1 MKNDFLNL
9 HPLTQSHR
17 VNKMP
22 VATIHRVNQ
31 SQPVNKK
38 QKKIRVKLV
47 AMKKFLLSTFAFC
60 LFNFSFCLSNLAFAQ
75 PTFEKIFRVG
85 NQSTEVYSVFPLND
99 GYMLISKHGKSNINF
114 TKLDSNGEFVTG
126 KDVFDTNSGF
136 VMSTSVTSSGNF
148 LVTGVV
154 NVDKDSENTSQTGF
168 LLKVSSDLNSVTAFN
183 FVPFAGNG
191 DTWASGA
198 RETSDGNIIVLAK
211 STVTSVGG
219 IDNYFEVIKL
229 DKSLDNII
237 WQKAILAGSDNT
249 VFDIAETSAGYEIYG
264 AIKHKDTNWNLY
276 LGSISKD
283 GSSMKRQLI
292 MGGNDW
298 DGAYDFMA
306 DDGKQKVRNHASS
319 IVNIDGNNLAV
330 AAYSRSYGSNPTAS
344 DDKVGK
350 SIIMISVPVTGDSY
364 NWVAKLDG
372 GKNDQVFGPFGGG
385 NFISLTNGD
394 LLLSGYTNSTSTSS
408 PYPGAF
414 VYRFAAQSNGNLTPK
429 WQHVFTPPNNM
440 FPLGISE
447 TASGSLL
454 ITGRSGAST
463 EEGVIIET
471 TSEGINPVGCIS
483 ANFGDLNLSSLSLS
497 VMSTTNAA
505 LFDGTLLTQNAL
517 YAQLLRNAT
526 TITTICGAQS
536 TDDAEV
542 PFINMQPQGQSIASG
557 ERATLSVLSTGTPPI
572 HYQWY
577 EGESGVESNPVG
589 ADSTVFTTPV
599 LTESTSYWVKISNAA
614 GEVNSA
620 TVTVTVGNIK
630 WAQNNLPDYKQLP
643 FILTLGVDE
652 NVFVTSMDVVTQ
664 FGPNDWPCSSPPG
677 DLTAINSNDGTV
689 LWNINVGHTAPPAI
703 ADNGTIYTNIENR
716 FYGINPQTGIMNLIY
731 TADRSFTSSPAI
743 GADGTVFIGAGQ
755 KVMAIDP
762 TEKKLIWEEATDKF
776 VIHHP
781 SIGSDGTVYVIPW
794 IVSSKMYAFYPHKS
808 MNQVKWT
815 TDIQGFF
822 TTPPVVGEK
831 GTIYA
836 GAKHVLYAFSPE
848 SGSKKWHFTTPIA
861 PAGYPEIHTISAEPV
876 VSNNGTIYFATT
888 TIDDTGGALFA
899 IHPEGYPK
907 WFFPSGPSMYFSPVL
922 AKDETIYYQADKLYV
937 LDLFGKEMWSNETV
951 GPIAPALGS
960 DGTIYASS
968 KKAFGVLALEGNSG
982 GLMTAYWPCF
992 GSNAQNTS
1000 LYDDSFVGI
1009 PPKITMQ
1016 PENKMIKSGE
1026 SATFK
1031 VSASGDPVISY
1042 QWYEGILGDKSKPLG
1057 QDSVYTTPPLDKM
1070 TNYWVEVSNEF
1081 GRDASITVMA
1091 STGSEGEVKWFY
1103 NTNPTFNREED
1114 GEIMGGVALADDG
1127 TLYFGVYDCRLFAMN
1142 PDGTLKWIANVQAY
1156 NDKYK
1161 IEYGITPSTPTI
1173 GPDGTIY
1180 VNTLGYYDE
1189 NYSYQHDFGIL
1200 WAINPDGSEKW
1211 RYEAGNMYIGDED
1224 FSNPWLRYSPA
1235 VGHDGTIYVVTESG
1249 ELHAVNSDGS
1259 LKWKFKP
1266 HEHKDWTRGTDGSPA
1281 SIGSDGTIYYAA
1293 GGYSLLNEVSN
1304 REALLFAINPD
1315 GTFKWD
1321 FMLLEGKVFFGSYPP
1336 SIGPDGKI
1344 YIDNGDG
1351 YVTLLH
1357 AINPDGTE
1365 AWQFHLGENA
1375 ASSVVIGTDSTVYIG
1390 GSTYISPGS
1399 RIKLYAL
1406 NHKTGEE
1413 KWRFPRE
1420 GQPDKFSFDM
1430 ATPVVGADGNIY
1442 VGIPSHS
1449 YGAGDGRIYALRPD
1463 GTEIWEDPPYVGA
1476 FGNSPPVI
1484 APDGTLYVG
1493 TGEGYISG
1501 FLGFLFAINTSAFG
1515 VANTSWPMF
1524 GQNPQ
1529 RIQRA
1534 PGFSPCEVPDI
1545 VLQPKDTTI
1554 FKGDA
1559 VKLTFKASGNDL
1571 TYQWYKGTDRSTPLG
1586 NDESLIT
1593 SALNETSTFW
1603 VRVSN
1608 TCGFADSRMITIKVT
1623 NEGAN
1628 IQETALSQILANNVA
1643 LEGFSPSVLEY
1654 NYYLQAENEIPIVSA
1669 LTATDGAIIEVI
1681 QATSINEQAIITVT
1695 SPDGA
1700 TKRTYTINFN
1710 IGTGFMDL
1718 IDTEVSEIILYPN
1731 PATNRINL
1739 QSPCF
1744 LNEDIRLELVDVQGK
1759 KWIEKQF
1766 GSGKETIDINLSK
1779 LNDGVYFCK
1788 IYFED
1793 KCVTKKVVVR
1803 R

>member
-1 MKNDFLNL
+1 
-9 HPLTQSHR
+9 
-17 VNKMP
+17 
-22 VATIHRVNQ
+22 
-31 SQPVNKK
+31 
-38 QKKIRVKLV
+38 
-47 AMKKFLLSTFAFC
+47 MKKSLYILLVLMIS
-60 LFNFSFCLSNLAFAQ
+60 LAETITGQ
-75 PTFEKIFRVG
+75 STFEKIFRVG
-85 NQSTEVYSVFPLND
+85 NQSTEVYSVFPLAD
-99 GYMLISKHGKSNINF
+99 GYMMISRHGKSAINF
-114 TKLDSNGEFVTG
+114 TKLDSNGEWVDG
-126 KDVFDTNSGF
+126 RDIFDTNSGF
-136 VMSTSVTSSGNF
+136 VMSTSITSSGSF

-154 NVDKDSENTSQTGF
+154 NVEKDSENTSQTGF
-168 LLKVSSDLNSVTAFN
+168 LIKVSPDLNLVTAYN

-198 RETSDGNIIVLAK
+198 RETSDGNIIVLVK
-211 STVTSVGG
+211 STVTSAGG

-229 DKSLDNII
+229 DKSLNNII

-264 AIKHKDTNWNLY
+264 AIKHKNTNWNLY
-276 LGSISKD
+276 MGTISKD
-283 GSSMKRQLI
+283 GTSMKRQLV

-298 DGAYDFMA
+298 DGAYDFLD

-319 IVNIDGNNLAV
+319 IVNIDGNILAI
-330 AAYSRSYGSNPTAS
+330 AAYSRSYGSNPSAS
-344 DDKVGK
+344 SDKIGK
-350 SIIMISVPVTGDSY
+350 SIIMISVPVSGDSFI
-364 NWVAKLDG
+364 WTAKLDG
-372 GKNDQVFGPFGGG
+372 GKNDQVMGPFGGG
-385 NFISLTNGD
+385 NFISLGNND
-394 LLLSGYTNSTSTSS
+394 LLITGYTNSTSTSS

-414 VYRFAAQSNGNLTPK
+414 VYRFAAQSNGELTPK
-429 WQHVFTPPNNM
+429 WQHVFTPPKSM
-440 FPLGISE
+440 SALGLAE
-447 TASGSLL
+447 TTDGNIL

-471 TSEGINPVGCIS
+471 TAEGVNPVGCIS
-483 ANFGDLNLSSLSLS
+483 ANYSDLKLSSLSLS

-505 LFDGTLLTQNAL
+505 LFDGTLLTQ
-517 YAQLLRNAT
+517 YAPNEQKLDASTNL
-526 TITTICGAQS
+526 TTICSAQS
-536 TDDAEV
+536 DDVAGAPSIGSE
-542 PFINMQPQGQSIASG
+542 PQSQTIASG
-557 ERATLSVLSTGTPPI
+557 QATTLAVLAAGKPPL
-572 HYQWY
+572 HFQWY
-577 EGESGVESNPVG
+577 EGQSGDESSPVG
-589 ADSTVFTTPV
+589 NDSLSFTTPA
-599 LTESTSYWVKISNAA
+599 LSNTTSYWVKISNAG

-620 TVTVTVGNIK
+620 TATITVGNIK

-643 FILTLGVDE
+643 FILTLGKDE
-652 NVFVTSMDVVTQ
+652 NVFVTSMDVITHY
-664 FGPNDWPCSSPPG
+664 GPNDWPCSSPPG
-677 DLTAINSNDGTV
+677 DLTAINSTDGSI
-689 LWNINVGHTAPPAI
+689 LWNINVGHTAPPAV

-716 FYGINPQTGIMNLIY
+716 FYGINPETGTMNLIY

-743 GADGTVFIGAGQ
+743 GADGTIFIGAGQ
-755 KVMAIDP
+755 KVMAINP
-762 TEKKLIWEEATDKF
+762 AEKKLVWEAPTDKF

-822 TTPPVVGEK
+822 TTPPVVGEN

-861 PAGYPEIHTISAEPV
+861 PAGYPEIHTISSEPV
-876 VSNNGTIYFATT
+876 VSNNGTIYFSTT

-937 LDLFGKEMWSNETV
+937 LDLFGKEMWSDETV
-951 GPIAPALGS
+951 GPIAPAIGS

-982 GLMTAYWPCF
+982 GLMTSYWPCF

-1009 PPKITMQ
+1009 PPQITMQ

-1031 VSASGDPVISY
+1031 VSASGDPVISF
-1042 QWYEGILGDKSKPLG
+1042 QWYEGLMGDKSKPLG

-1070 TNYWVEVSNEF
+1070 TNYWVEVANEF
-1081 GRDASITVMA
+1081 GREASLTVMA

-1114 GEIMGGVALADDG
+1114 GEIMGGIALADDG

-1142 PDGTLKWIANVQAY
+1142 PDGTLKWIANIQAY
-1156 NDKYK
+1156 NDKHD

-1173 GPDGTIY
+1173 GPDRTIY
-1180 VNTLGYYDE
+1180 VNTLGYYYE

-1211 RYEAGNMYIGDED
+1211 RYEAGNMYIGDDD

-1235 VGHDGTIYVVTESG
+1235 LGYDGTIYVVTESG
-1249 ELHAVNSDGS
+1249 ELHAVNPDGI

-1266 HEHKDWTRGTDGSPA
+1266 HEHNDWERGSDGSPA
-1281 SIGSDGTIYYAA
+1281 SIGSDGTIYYTA
-1293 GGYSLLNEVSN
+1293 GGYSINNDISN
-1304 REALLFAINPD
+1304 WEALLFAINPD
-1315 GTFKWD
+1315 GTFKWN
-1321 FMLLEGKVFFGSYPP
+1321 FMLLEDKVFFGLYPP

-1365 AWQFHLGENA
+1365 AWQFHLGANA

-1390 GSTYISPGS
+1390 GSSYINSAH

-1406 NHKTGEE
+1406 NYKTGEE

-1420 GQPDKFSFDM
+1420 GQPDKFSFNM

-1442 VGIPSHS
+1442 LGIPSHS
-1449 YGAGDGRIYALRPD
+1449 YGSGDGRIYALRPD

-1484 APDGTLYVG
+1484 AADGTLYVG
-1493 TGEGYISG
+1493 TGEGYISTY
-1501 FLGFLFAINTSAFG
+1501 LGFLFAINTSSFG
-1515 VANTSWPMF
+1515 VANTAWPMF

-1529 RIQRA
+1529 RTQRA
-1534 PGFSPCEVPDI
+1534 VGFSPCEVPEI
-1545 VLQPKDTTI
+1545 TIHPNDTTI
-1554 FKGDA
+1554 YAGDA
-1559 VKLTFKASGNDL
+1559 VKLTFMASGNDL
-1571 TYQWYKGTDRSTPLG
+1571 TYQWYKGTDRSTQVG
-1586 NDESLIT
+1586 NSESLIT
-1593 SALNETSTFW
+1593 GALNETSTFW

-1608 TCGFADSRMITIKVT
+1608 TCGFADSRMVTIKIT

-1643 LEGFSPSVLEY
+1643 LEGFSPSILEY
-1654 NYYLQAENEIPIVSA
+1654 NYYLQAENEIPTVSA
-1669 LTATDGAIIEVI
+1669 LAATEGANVEVA
-1681 QATSINEQAIITVT
+1681 QANSINEPATITVT

-1710 IGTGFMDL
+1710 IGTGFMEL
-1718 IDTEVSEIILYPN
+1718 IDIAASEIILYPN

-1744 LNEDIRLELVDVQGK
+1744 LTEDIRLELFDVK
-1759 KWIEKQF
+1759 EEKWIEKQF
-1766 GSGKETIDINLSK
+1766 GSGNETIK
-1779 LNDGVYFCK
+1779 LDVSELISGVYFCK
-1788 IYFED
+1788 IQFGG
-1793 KCVTKKVVVR
+1793 KSVTKKLIIHK
-1803 R
+1803 